1 MILDTFLS
9 CFSRN
14 YAQAR
19 EKFLGIT
26 HTRGL
31 AVESHLLNLAGS
43 AGEPLAMDVVW
54 DGPKDATRLLL
65 TTSGVHGVEG
75 FCGSGVQC
83 ALMTLRPD
91 LGELGDTAILH
102 VHAVNPY
109 GFSHLRR
116 ATQENVDHN
125 RNFIDFTQPL
135 PSNADYQEIHSLL
148 LPSQW
153 PPAQA
158 NEEDLDAFRQQ
169 WGPRR
174 MQQAISG
181 GQHTHANGMFYGG
194 IEPTWSNRIFR
205 DILRC
210 HTRTCEHLAWIDVH
224 TGLGPHGLGERIFA
238 SDDSAEALARSHR
251 WWGDDV
257 SSEQTGTST
266 SIPLLGPIQRAVEV
280 ECPQA
285 VYTGICLEFGTV
297 PLEATYLALRAEHWL
312 TARPSAEIDEAK
324 VIKQALRDA
333 FYPDT
338 DVWKRQVL
346 TQAFEAA
353 SQAIQGLRNS
363 RTIDPQPKA

>member
-1 MILDTFLS
+1 MASDALLS
-9 CFSRN
+9 CFSQN

-19 EKFLGIT
+19 QKFLGIAYA
-26 HTRGL
+26 RGL
-31 AVESHLLNLAGS
+31 AVESHLLNLTGS

-83 ALMTLRPD
+83 ALMTWHPN
-91 LGELGDTAILH
+91 LGDLGDTAILH

-116 ATQENVDHN
+116 ATQENVDLN

-153 PPAQA
+153 PPAQP

-174 MQQAISG
+174 MQLAISG

-194 IEPTWSNRIFR
+194 IEPTWSNRTFR
-205 DILRC
+205 DVLRR

-238 SDDSAEALARSHR
+238 SDDSAAALARTRR
-251 WWGDDV
+251 WWGDEV
-257 SSEQTGTST
+257 TSAQTGTST
-266 SIPLLGPIQRAVEV
+266 SIPLPGPIQRAVET

-285 VYTGICLEFGTV
+285 IYTGICLEFGTV
-297 PLEATYLALRAEHWL
+297 SLEATYVALRAENWL
-312 TARPSAEIDEAK
+312 NSQPTAGEGHAAEIKKAF
-324 VIKQALRDA
+324 RDA

-338 DVWKRQVL
+338 DAWKRQVL
-346 TQAFEAA
+346 AQALEAA
-353 SQAIQGLRNS
+353 SQAVQGLRNS
-363 RTIDPQPKA
+363 